1 VKSEGVARLLDLF
14 EGVARSDH
22 APLDAEIN
30 ELLSKDSIDFMLRAY
45 SRMDPSFKEGLVS
58 VLRNLNSPNPVGK
71 GRVLPKIEEG
81 FRACLNLEKISSL
94 REKLRRIGEIDF
106 GEAERL
112 ALSCLPP
119 ETPMEST
126 VYLTID
132 SFNPGMV
139 FEGNISF
146 SILVLNLGTPDLCA
160 LPLAHELHHLGF
172 LYWVRRNPKLSRLLF
187 GESDKHEKI
196 VAQLIANLLSE
207 GLANYLC
214 TPMLLHV
221 LPTNYAH
228 MPKFTEHNEKI
239 KRYEQ
244 SLNQMLS
251 EAHQLISDCLSKT
264 APAESC
270 TQRLMKF
277 LLDPEGILPPAHFIG
292 GRLIEMFD
300 KDSRVGRQELVDL
313 CKQPSR
319 FFSLYSSVA
328 EKSKLPPFSES
339 ESNQLSLLLG
349 EST

>member
-22 APLDAEIN
+22 APSDAEIS
-30 ELLSKDSIDFMLRAY
+30 ELLSKDSMDFMLRAY
-45 SRMDPSFKEGLVS
+45 SRMDPSFKEGLVT
-58 VLRNLNSPNPVGK
+58 VLRNLNSSNPVGI
-71 GRVLPKIEEG
+71 GIVLPKIEEG

-94 REKLRRIGEIDF
+94 REKLRRIEEIDF
-106 GEAERL
+106 GKAERL
-112 ALSCLPP
+112 ALSCLPQ

-126 VYLTID
+126 IYLTID

-160 LPLAHELHHLGF
+160 LILAHELHHLGF

-196 VAQLIANLLSE
+196 VAQLMADLLSE
-207 GLANYLC
+207 GSATYLC

-221 LPTNYAH
+221 LPTNYAN
-228 MPKFTEHNEKI
+228 MPRFTEHNEKI
-239 KRYEQ
+239 KKYEQ
-244 SLNQMLS
+244 SLNKMLS
-251 EAHQLISDCLSKT
+251 EAHKLISDCLSKT

-270 TQRLMKF
+270 TQRLTKF
-277 LLDPEGILPPAHFIG
+277 SLDPEGILPPAHFIG
-292 GRLIEMFD
+292 GRLMEMFD
-300 KDSRVGRQELVDL
+300 KDSRIGRQELIGL

-319 FFSLYSSVA
+319 FFSLYSLAA
-328 EKSKLPPFSES
+328 EKNELPPVSES
-339 ESNQLSLLLG
+339 ESHQLSLLLG
-349 EST
+349 ESV